1 MNPVCYSIILN
12 TVGNDFKSFLF
23 TFMHIIKE
31 IKPDV
36 KENSDKLKQGVTSCT
51 FIAQRSTTTEDF
63 KLVIFITQKNLH
75 IVSLIA

>member
-1 MNPVCYSIILN
+1 MNQVCYSIILN

-31 IKPDV
+31 IKPDA

-51 FIAQRSTTTEDF
+51 LVAQRSIEVSTTEDF
-63 KLVIFITQKNLH
+63 KLGTFITQKKFTYR
-75 IVSLIA
+75 